1 MFKAFVSRSHPEFS
15 SNRQQDAQE
24 FFLHLVNLVEVSQSS
39 EMLKRVVRSVPTPA
53 CSPCWCGWNAPP
65 LHSPP
70 KSLSGQAPSESAS
83 LGLSLL
89 RPLDVVAPH
98 ARPPGH
104 LWDSLFSS

>member
-24 FFLHLVNLVEVSQSS
+24 FFLHLVNLVEVSQPS

-70 KSLSGQAPSESAS
+70 KFFPGQAASESAS

-89 RPLDVVAPH
+89 GLLDVVAPR
-98 ARPPGH
+98 ARPPGR